1 MSEAAGISVTLKGG
15 KDFAEPWIVF
25 KGTVQEVQQQI
36 IQAFGYSADAA
47 LGLDLAGLTRNASN
61 DFHNL
66 GHTLQALPGS
76 RVVPLDLVDDPP
88 WDVPNKSWPPAAAVD
103 ALVELLNAI
112 SAAPN
117 MQAIQGL
124 YQLNREL
131 FLSPQAEAAVKSRR
145 TALGL

>member
-15 KDFAEPWIVF
+15 KNFEEPWIVF

-88 WDVPNKSWPPAAAVD
+88 WDVPSAAVTTIERD
-103 ALVELLNAI
+103 PLVELLNAI
-112 SAAPN
+112 SAAPS

-131 FLSPQAEAAVKSRR
+131 FSSPQAEAAVKSRR